1 MRKVLTTF
9 GVGGESAEALKI
21 SLPLMAEYAMRHGY
35 DLFVPSDAAVNH
47 FRDGRPPSWGKVS
60 LIRQLLRGDPR
71 PEFVVWLDA
80 DVVPVR
86 MDRDIVRDAWAPGLN
101 VVIQNTPDGAVPS
114 CGVIVARNSVATQ
127 QFLDFV
133 FGDKYQWSVAGIDGM
148 GLARSHGWWEQAAII
163 KALGGDPDPT
173 PIVTPPPSDLWAEL
187 PYEWNPHPCDPRG
200 IPDDLRFFHGT
211 ATNDRLGDM
220 RRWAERVQR

>member
-9 GVGGESAEALKI
+9 GVGVESAAALKI
-21 SLPLMAEYAMRHGY
+21 SLPLMAEYAARHGY
-35 DLFVPSDAAVNH
+35 DLFVPGESVVATLC
-47 FRDGRPPSWGKVS
+47 RGRPPSWGKVG
-60 LIRQLLRGDPR
+60 LIAELLVSWPYPDA
-71 PEFVVWLDA
+71 VVWLDA

-86 MDRDIVRDAWAPGLN
+86 MDRDIVEDAGPDGLSL
-101 VVIQNTPDGAVPS
+101 VVQNTVDGAVPS
-114 CGVIVARNSVATQ
+114 CGVIVAKNKTAV
-127 QFLDFV
+127 LDILA
-133 FGDKYQWSVAGIDGM
+133 DAGSTDRCPAGPDGM

-173 PIVTPPPSDLWAEL
+173 PIVTPPPSGMWSEL

-220 RRWAERVQR
+220 RRWASRVQR